1 MKQTINVIESLDIS
15 NENENESEKLQRLS
29 RKRELDEEVIDDDD
43 QNPRKK
49 FEQEDFDDWRF
60 VFFFCSK

>member
-1 MKQTINVIESLDIS
+1 LDIS
-15 NENENESEKLQRLS
+15 NDKNESESEKLQRLS
-29 RKRELDEEVIDDDD
+29 RKRELDEEFIIDDND

-60 VFFFCSK
+60 VFFLK

>member
-1 MKQTINVIESLDIS
+1 MDIS
-15 NENENESEKLQRLS
+15 NDKNESESEKLQRLS
-29 RKRELDEEVIDDDD
+29 RKRELDEEVIIDDND

-60 VFFFCSK
+60 VFFKSNK

>member
-1 MKQTINVIESLDIS
+1 MDIS
-15 NENENESEKLQRLS
+15 NDKNESESEKLQRLS
-29 RKRELDEEVIDDDD
+29 RKRELDEEFIIDDND

-60 VFFFCSK
+60 VFFKSLNKLN

>member
-1 MKQTINVIESLDIS
+1 LDIS
-15 NENENESEKLQRLS
+15 NDKNESESEKLQRLS
-29 RKRELDEEVIDDDD
+29 RKRELDEEFIIDDND

-60 VFFFCSK
+60 VFFKFLNKLN